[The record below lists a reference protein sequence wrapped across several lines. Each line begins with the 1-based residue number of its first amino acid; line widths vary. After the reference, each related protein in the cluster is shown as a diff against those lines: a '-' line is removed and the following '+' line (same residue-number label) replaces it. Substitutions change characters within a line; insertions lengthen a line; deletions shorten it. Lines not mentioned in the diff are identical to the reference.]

1 VSDPLEN
8 HHDIVAP
15 FLFEELPVRGA
26 LIQMKRSWAR
36 MQLGHQHGDTVS
48 ELLGQ
53 TAAATALIAQ
63 SLKFEGTITLQI
75 SGGEPLSM
83 LVMQCNDQLEL
94 RGMAN
99 GDDVKEGAPFA
110 QLMQGSRCAVI
121 VDAGNMEQPYQ
132 GIVEIVGDKLAD
144 SFENYYARS
153 AQIESHM
160 VLVANRDVCGGILLQ
175 QMPERD
181 KTVTDDWNRVG
192 LLERDK
198 IVTDDWNREG
208 LLERDKIVTDD
219 WNRLG
224 LLGGTLSV
232 GDIANGVGAGL
243 IGKLFAEDD
252 VRVFE
257 QQPVTFRC
265 RCSRQR
271 AEQVLQML
279 GPEETQAALTERG
292 RVDVTCEFCGKKESF
307 DAVDVSGLFS
317 AGAVDTSSAI
327 H

>member
-1 VSDPLEN
+1 MSDPLEN
-8 HHDIVAP
+8 HNDIVAP

-36 MQLGHQHGDTVS
+36 MQLGHKHGDTVS

-75 SGGEPLSM
+75 SGGKPLSM

-99 GDDVKEGAPFA
+99 GDDVKDGTAFA
-110 QLMQGSRCAVI
+110 ELMQGSRCAVT

-132 GIVEIVGDKLAD
+132 GIVEIVGDKLSD
-144 SFENYYARS
+144 GFENYYARS

-181 KTVTDDWNRVG
+181 KA
-192 LLERDK
+192 
-198 IVTDDWNREG
+198 
-208 LLERDKIVTDD
+208 VTDD

-224 LLGGTLSV
+224 FLGKTLTV
-232 GDIANGVGAGL
+232 GDIANGVGAAL
-243 IGKLFAEDD
+243 VGKLFAEDD

-265 RCSRQR
+265 RCSRSR

-279 GPEETQAALTERG
+279 GPDETRGALAERG

-307 DAVDVSGLFS
+307 DAVDVSGLFAAS
-317 AGAVDTSSAI
+317 AVDTSSAI

>member
-75 SGGEPLSM
+75 SGGEPLTM

-99 GDDVKEGAPFA
+99 GDDVKEGTPFA
-110 QLMQGSRCAVI
+110 QLMQGSRCAVT

-192 LLERDK
+192 LLERD
-198 IVTDDWNREG
+198 N
-208 LLERDKIVTDD
+208 IVTDD

-224 LLGGTLSV
+224 LLGRTLSV

-279 GPEETQAALTERG
+279 GPDETQAALTERG

>member
-1 VSDPLEN
+1 MSDPLEN
-8 HHDIVAP
+8 SHDIVAP

-36 MQLGHQHGDTVS
+36 MQLGHKHGDTVS

-75 SGGEPLSM
+75 SGGKPLSM

-99 GDDVKEGAPFA
+99 GDDVKDGTAFA
-110 QLMQGSRCAVI
+110 ELMQGSRCAVT

-132 GIVEIVGDKLAD
+132 GIVEIVGDKLSD
-144 SFENYYARS
+144 GFENYYARS

-181 KTVTDDWNRVG
+181 KA
-192 LLERDK
+192 
-198 IVTDDWNREG
+198 
-208 LLERDKIVTDD
+208 VTDD

-224 LLGGTLSV
+224 FLGKTLTV
-232 GDIANGVGAGL
+232 GDIANGVGAAL
-243 IGKLFAEDD
+243 VGKLFAEDD

-265 RCSRQR
+265 RCSRSR

-279 GPEETQAALTERG
+279 GPDETRVALAERG

-307 DAVDVSGLFS
+307 DAVDVSGLFAAS
-317 AGAVDTSSAI
+317 AVDTSSAI

>member
-99 GDDVKEGAPFA
+99 GDDVKEGTPFA
-110 QLMQGSRCAVI
+110 RLMQGSRCAVT

-160 VLVANRDVCGGILLQ
+160 VLVANREVCGGILLQ

-192 LLERDK
+192 LLSK
-198 IVTDDWNREG
+198 
-208 LLERDKIVTDD
+208 
-219 WNRLG
+219 
-224 LLGGTLSV
+224 TLSV
-232 GDIANGVGAGL
+232 GDIASGVGAGL

-252 VRVFE
+252 VRVFD

-279 GPEETQAALTERG
+279 GPDETQAALTERG

>member
-1 VSDPLEN
+1 MSDPLEN
-8 HHDIVAP
+8 SHDIVAP

-36 MQLGHQHGDTVS
+36 MQLGHKHGDTVS

-75 SGGEPLSM
+75 SGGRPLSM
-83 LVMQCNDQLEL
+83 LVMQCNDRLEL

-99 GDDVKEGAPFA
+99 GDDVKDGTAFSEI
-110 QLMQGSRCAVI
+110 MQGSRCAVT

-132 GIVEIVGDKLAD
+132 GIVEIVGDKLSD
-144 SFENYYARS
+144 GFENYYARS

-181 KTVTDDWNRVG
+181 NAVTDDWNRVG
-192 LLERDK
+192 LF
-198 IVTDDWNREG
+198 
-208 LLERDKIVTDD
+208 ERDKIVTDD

-224 LLGGTLSV
+224 FLGKTLTV
-232 GDIANGVGAGL
+232 GDIANGVGAAL
-243 IGKLFAEDD
+243 VGKLFAEDD

-265 RCSRQR
+265 RCSRSR

-279 GPEETQAALTERG
+279 GPDETRGALAERG

-307 DAVDVSGLFS
+307 DAVDVSGLFAAS
-317 AGAVDTSSAI
+317 AVDTSSAI